1 MTVWKPDVDPT
12 TEIHQNLFTNG
23 SGHSHVHTKFRDIK
37 TARAV
42 ALGSSYTAVQC
53 TGFTVIHSR
62 GSVDIYVQGSKGG
75 MLAGSQNFDLI
86 VRGIE

>member
-23 SGHSHVHTKFRDIK
+23 SGHAHVHTTFREIM
-37 TARAV
+37 TASPV
-42 ALGSSYTAVQC
+42 AIGSSYKVVQA

-62 GSVDIYVQGSKGG
+62 GSVDVYVQGSKGG
-75 MLAGSQNFDLI
+75 LLAGSQNFDMV
-86 VRGIE
+86 VRGIR